1 MIHYRGK
8 DIAVIRYVENG
19 IETVFA
25 ALYVGANLV
34 WMAVRSCFGSGRWID
49 SKPWID
55 KEMWKD

>member
-1 MIHYRGK
+1 MIHYRGMN
-8 DIAVIRYVENG
+8 IAAVRYVSNG
-19 IETVFA
+19 IEKAFA

-49 SKPWID
+49 NKPWID